1 MHHIDARL
9 AAMHNAI
16 RECADLIA
24 ELRADRNRAKL
35 LAADQEV
42 VIKRLR
48 AENSELKQMI
58 AWMNT
63 GKEDAA

>member
-1 MHHIDARL
+1 MTHIDARL

-24 ELRADRNRAKL
+24 ELRLDRNKAKL
-35 LAADQEV
+35 LAADQEQ

-48 AENSELKQMI
+48 IELATSRELLKQR
-58 AWMNT
+58 
-63 GKEDAA
+63 EDA